1 MVFFVT
7 VSHLE
12 SGLAHR
18 ENYSE
23 NNKEGMDENDLNK
36 PTEEAMNPFLVSERA
51 PVLTLYFLSAI

>member
-12 SGLAHR
+12 SELAHR

-36 PTEEAMNPFLVSERA
+36 PTEEAMNPFLVSELA

>member
-12 SGLAHR
+12 SGLAQR

-36 PTEEAMNPFLVSERA
+36 PTEEAMNPCLASELA